1 MLNQILKYADIHI
14 GKLQF
19 MYVCVY
25 FYFILFFNFL
35 QAIVIFG
42 ITASYFNFLI
52 SIINLLFFFGTF
64 FFFFPDSCIGVD
76 NSWFVCNSTGKGIR
90 EQKEKTWRLL
100 NLIEAAMRSIWL
112 SESVYV
118 RSVLTIVSQGKI
130 LAIFGQNLERKGN
143 KNGAKLML
151 RS

>member
-1 MLNQILKYADIHI
+1 
-14 GKLQF
+14 
-19 MYVCVY
+19 
-25 FYFILFFNFL
+25 
-35 QAIVIFG
+35 
-42 ITASYFNFLI
+42 
-52 SIINLLFFFGTF
+52 
-64 FFFFPDSCIGVD
+64 
-76 NSWFVCNSTGKGIR
+76 
-90 EQKEKTWRLL
+90 
-100 NLIEAAMRSIWL
+100 MRSIWL